1 MAAFSMFDIS
11 RTGFMN
17 RKDFREA
24 LKKLQVLP
32 TNICTDVY
40 ANEHNNN
47 ARSSYPSCC
56 NTNVSTAA
64 VVC

>member
-1 MAAFSMFDIS
+1 MAAFDMFDIS

-32 TNICTDVY
+32 TDIQ
-40 ANEHNNN
+40 
-47 ARSSYPSCC
+47 S
-56 NTNVSTAA
+56 
-64 VVC
+64 